1 MSTEKFKIEKIG
13 GTTRVTQLL
22 DDVIQ
27 ADMFLNLS
35 VDFFLVGDKLVLR
48 TKTHNDIVIPYDSID
63 DKLAST
69 DIETYALEIAGAN
82 YFNS

>member
-1 MSTEKFKIEKIG
+1 MEKFKIEKVG
-13 GTTRVTQLL
+13 GSTRITQLL

-27 ADMFLNLS
+27 IDVFLNQS
-35 VDFFLVGDKLVLR
+35 VDFFLIGDTLVLK
-48 TKTHNDIVIPYDSID
+48 TKVYNDIAITYDSID

-69 DIETYALEIAGAN
+69 DIETYALEIAEAN